1 MGDTRKFKKKYQT
14 PLHPWNRKAIE
25 DEKVLVKEYGLG
37 KKKEL
42 HIAISF
48 LKKYKDIAKK
58 LIADRTAQGSIEKEQ
73 MMSKLVRLGL
83 LSAGA
88 KLDNV
93 LGLELKDV
101 LERRIQSRLYRR
113 SLARSMKQA
122 RQFIVHGHVA
132 IGDKTITSPSY
143 MLSLVEESSLCF
155 CPASALALDDHPE
168 RAIAVKEVKAEVA
181 KIKGKI
187 ATSAKLESAKM
198 GSDETEDSDKTAE
211 SIEVEKGVA
220 EEAAKEALEETGAE
234 E

>member
-14 PLHPWNRKAIE
+14 PLHPWNRKSIE

-58 LIADRTAQGSIEKEQ
+58 LIADRTAQGAVEKEQ
-73 MMSKLVRLGL
+73 MMSKLIRLGL
-83 LSAGA
+83 LSSGA

-132 IGDKTITSPSY
+132 IGNKTITSPSY

-155 CPASALALDDHPE
+155 CSASALALEDHPE
-168 RAIAVKEVKAEVA
+168 RAIAAKEVKAEVT
-181 KIKGKI
+181 KIKDKI
-187 ATSAKLESAKM
+187 VESAKLESGNLDADKI
-198 GSDETEDSDKTAE
+198 GKIDKTAE
-211 SIEVEKGVA
+211 LLEVEKGVA
-220 EEAAKEALEETGAE
+220 EEIAKEELENSGTE